1 MDPNET
7 EQKLLP
13 QDMFLRTARIV
24 GNMEAETV
32 VCTTDQLIEE
42 EPQYTHIHQNEFSY
56 RRHKKQEEED
66 IVICECKYDEKDPES
81 ACGERCLNVLT
92 STECTPG
99 YCPCGVYCKN
109 QRFQKREY
117 AKIKLFKTEG
127 CGWGLLANENIK
139 AGQFIIEYCG
149 EVISWKEAKKRSHAY
164 EIEGIRDAFI
174 ISLNA
179 SESIDATVKGSL
191 ARFINH
197 SCQPNCETRKWNVLG
212 EIRVGI
218 FAKQDILVGTELA
231 YDYNFEWY
239 GGVKVRCLCGA
250 PSCSGFLGAK
260 SRGFQEDT
268 YVWEDDDE
276 RYSVE
281 KIPLYDSAEDE
292 PSMLFKTVN
301 SNSEFDVKR
310 MMINVNANSEHQLMS
325 TALVVQSLDS
335 DPMEGVVME
344 VKNEASEE
352 TKLYSQNNQPA
363 FLKKNA
369 MISRIRSNTACR
381 NYHIESGSVS
391 NKRLKQGSSG
401 KLKHYAQKQVDA
413 KSVALLLASNEA
425 QEEILKHEEMRSDAA
440 THLESLYNEIRPAI
454 EEHERDSQDS
464 VATSVAEKWIEACCL
479 KLKMEFDLYSSIVK
493 QVACTT
499 RKASS
504 ESKYADSNIE
514 NEIKLLP
521 N

>member
-1 MDPNET
+1 MESEPEHTHTDIDQTEEHCARQLLCLT
-7 EQKLLP
+7 EQ
-13 QDMFLRTARIV
+13 RTR
-24 GNMEAETV
+24 
-32 VCTTDQLIEE
+32 E
-42 EPQYTHIHQNEFSY
+42 EPEYIHIDQNEFSH
-56 RRHKKQEEED
+56 RRHKTQTEED
-66 IVICECKYDEKDPES
+66 IAICECKYDEHDPES

-109 QRFQKREY
+109 QRFQKCEY
-117 AKIKLFKTEG
+117 AKTKLFRTEG
-127 CGWGLLANENIK
+127 RGWGLLANENIK

-149 EVISWKEAKKRSHAY
+149 EVISWKEAKQRSQAY
-164 EIEGIRDAFI
+164 EIQGLRDAFI

-179 SESIDATVKGSL
+179 SESIDATEKGSL

-197 SCQPNCETRKWNVLG
+197 SCKPNCETRKWNVLG

-218 FAKQDILVGTELA
+218 FAKQDILDGTELA

-239 GGVKVRCLCGA
+239 GGAKVRCLCGA

-268 YVWEDDDE
+268 YLWEDDDD

-292 PSMLFKTVN
+292 PSSRLFKTVN
-301 SNSEFDVKR
+301 SSSSEFDVDG
-310 MMINVNANSEHQLMS
+310 MMINVNVDSGHQLMS

-335 DPMEGVVME
+335 VPMEGVVMGVKTE
-344 VKNEASEE
+344 VSEE
-352 TKLYSQNNQPA
+352 RKLYSQENQPPFA
-363 FLKKNA
+363 RKNA

-381 NYHIESGSVS
+381 NYHIGSGSMP
-391 NKRLKQGSSG
+391 NKRSKQYSNG
-401 KLKHYAQKQVDA
+401 KVKHGAQNQVDA
-413 KSVALLLASNEA
+413 KSFASLLASREA
-425 QEEILKHEEMRSDAA
+425 QEEILKYECMKNDAA

-479 KLKMEFDLYSSIVK
+479 KLKAEFDLYSSIVK
-493 QVACTT
+493 SIACTP
-499 RKASS
+499 RRGQA
-504 ESKYADSNIE
+504 EHYDGNNE
-514 NEIKLLP
+514 NEIKYLQ